1 MDGLKFLQERQ
12 TRRLYGFLVMVC
24 VLQAFFLGICG
35 VWHVFA
41 IRHVLAQRELT
52 AASCLLEQEV
62 SPVVIAEAWNHT
74 AVTEAGRELLSQ
86 IGHTEQA
93 ESYLRLLAGQTA
105 GPFLAMLAAGGIVY
119 AAALLIG
126 AGIFLQKRERAY
138 EAAERIVT
146 GYAEEK
152 FTEHLPVGET
162 GALYQLF
169 GRVEQLA
176 LSLQARSET
185 QRRAKEFLRDMISDI
200 SHQLKTPLAAL
211 TMYIEIMEEEA
222 GQEETVRR
230 FTEKSVR
237 SLERMEQL
245 ILALLKMARLD
256 TGNIAFEKRRCDVE
270 EVVAQAL
277 GELSE
282 RADREGKRIV
292 REGKPGE
299 QICCDPAWTKEALGN
314 LVKNALDHTEA
325 GGTIR
330 IVWQRS
336 PALLRL
342 SVADD
347 GCGIR
352 PEDIHHIFK
361 RFYRSRQADDRQG
374 IGLGLPLA
382 KRIVEEQG
390 GSLSVESRPG
400 EGSTFRISF
409 PTCPSSQETWKN

>member
-35 VWHVFA
+35 VWHVSA

-52 AASCLLEQEV
+52 AASYLLEQEV

-93 ESYLRLLAGQTA
+93 ESYLRLL
-105 GPFLAMLAAGGIVY
+105 
-119 AAALLIG
+119 
-126 AGIFLQKRERAY
+126 
-138 EAAERIVT
+138 AERIVT

-282 RADREGKRIV
+282 RAAREGKRIV

-342 SVADD
+342 SVTDD

-409 PTCPSSQETWKN
+409 PICPSPQETWKN